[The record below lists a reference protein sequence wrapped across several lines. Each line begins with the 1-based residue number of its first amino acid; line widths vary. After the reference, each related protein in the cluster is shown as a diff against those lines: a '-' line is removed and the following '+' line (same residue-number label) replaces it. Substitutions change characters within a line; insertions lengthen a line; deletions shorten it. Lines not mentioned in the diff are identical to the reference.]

1 MNMKIKAF
9 NLKSMNIKAMK
20 EDTFKKIDLRNTVKR
35 IYRKVSLKVDYPA
48 TDLVILAG
56 GQARRMNGMNKLLQ
70 KFDDQIQLIKI
81 HQQLKSTVT
90 TVWINSH
97 QDDSIYQKI
106 IPSLHCY
113 QDDER
118 GFLGPLMGMK
128 SAWSHVQSDYV
139 LFVPCDVTYIPSNIV
154 AMLHQTLAKNPKAE
168 VAYVEI
174 NQTALYPFCLLKRS
188 SFPTL
193 VAQLEQKQRSLKQ
206 CFESLHAQVACFKNH
221 ALFFHSI
228 NSLDELQQYQQLK
241 FLH

>member
-1 MNMKIKAF
+1 MKIKVI

-20 EDTFKKIDLRNTVKR
+20 ECTFKKIDLSKAVKR
-35 IYRKVSLKVDYPA
+35 MYRKVSLKMDYPA

-56 GQARRMNGMNKLLQ
+56 GQARRMNGINKLLQ

-81 HQQLKSTVT
+81 HQHLKSTVSA
-90 TVWINSH
+90 VWINSYR
-97 QDDSIYQKI
+97 DDSIYQKI
-106 IPSLHCY
+106 IPHIHCY

-128 SAWSHVQSDYV
+128 SAWSHVRSDYV
-139 LFVPCDVTYIPSNIV
+139 LFIPCDVTYIPPNV
-154 AMLHQTLAKNPKAE
+154 VTKLHQALAKNPKAE
-168 VAYVEI
+168 VAYVEM
-174 NQTALYPFCLLKRS
+174 NQTALYPFCLLKRTS
-188 SFPTL
+188 LPTL